1 VKKTLSLKNRFIFIY
16 DKFEFIKM
24 KVKHSKYKNTG
35 ILFELLT
42 RQLTSDT
49 ITGNQTKSLSF
60 LKKHFNSKTE
70 LLKEYKIYHTLATQ
84 KYNRDNQATMLIEE
98 LIKAHNKL
106 NKSQLR
112 REKYNLIKEIKD
124 TYNVNDFFKAK
135 ITDYKIMASIY
146 NLLENKKATALSIVD
161 SKVTLLEH
169 ITKSKQKTIKK
180 DSVLEN
186 YNKQDKDTR
195 LLTYKVLL
203 EKFNDKYSG
212 LKDNQKTL
220 LKEYVNSVTNSP
232 SLKSYIN
239 QEIKEVKKTITKF
252 SKKVEDKAVAVKLN
266 ETKGMIKPLCK
277 KTFVNDDNVINLLNY
292 YELINELKTIHG

>member
-1 VKKTLSLKNRFIFIY
+1 
-16 DKFEFIKM
+16 M

-49 ITGNQTKSLSF
+49 IIGTQSKSLSF

-84 KYNRDNQATMLIEE
+84 KYNKDTQATMLIEE
-98 LIKAHNKL
+98 LIKAHIRL

-112 REKYNLIKEIKD
+112 REKYNLIKDIKENYD
-124 TYNVNDFFKAK
+124 VNDFFKAK
-135 ITDYKIMASIY
+135 ITDYKIMASIF
-146 NLLENKKATALSIVD
+146 NLLENKEATPLSVIN
-161 SKVTLLEH
+161 SKITLLEH
-169 ITKSKQKTIKK
+169 ITRKQTLVKR
-180 DSVLEN
+180 DAVLEN
-186 YNKQDKDTR
+186 FNSQDKDTR

-212 LKDNQKTL
+212 LQNNQQTL

-232 SLKSYIN
+232 ALKSYIN
-239 QEIKEVKKTITKF
+239 QEIKAVKQSLTKY
-252 SKKVEDKAVAVKLN
+252 SKRVEDKAVAIKLT
-266 ETKGMIKPLCK
+266 ETKGMIKTLCK
-277 KTFVNDDNVINLLNY
+277 KTSVNDDNVINLLNY
-292 YELINELKTIHG
+292 YELVNELKTIHG

>member
-1 VKKTLSLKNRFIFIY
+1 
-16 DKFEFIKM
+16 M

-49 ITGNQTKSLSF
+49 IAGNQPKSLSF

-70 LLKEYKIYHTLATQ
+70 ILKEYKIYHTLATK
-84 KYNRDNQATMLIEE
+84 KYNKDSQATMLIEE
-98 LIKAHNKL
+98 LVKAHDKL

-135 ITDYKIMASIY
+135 ITDYKIMASIF
-146 NLLENKKATALSIVD
+146 NLLENRNATALSIVN

-169 ITKSKQKTIKK
+169 ITGKQPKIKK
-180 DSVLEN
+180 NTLLEN
-186 YNKQDKDTR
+186 FNKQDSDTR

-203 EKFNDKYSG
+203 EKFNNKYSG
-212 LKDNQKTL
+212 LQDNQKTL

-232 SLKSYIN
+232 ALKSYIN
-239 QEIKEVKKTITKF
+239 QEIKEVKKDLTRY
-252 SKKVEDKAVAVKLN
+252 SKKVEDKAVAIKLN

-277 KTFVNDDNVINLLNY
+277 KTSINDGNVINLLNY
-292 YELINELKTIHG
+292 YELVNELKTIHG

>member
-1 VKKTLSLKNRFIFIY
+1 
-16 DKFEFIKM
+16 M

-49 ITGNQTKSLSF
+49 ITGNQSKSLSF
-60 LKKHFNSKTE
+60 LKKHFNKKTE

-84 KYNRDNQATMLIEE
+84 KYNKDSQATMLIDTLLE
-98 LIKAHNKL
+98 AHRKL

-135 ITDYKIMASIY
+135 ITDYKVMASIF
-146 NLLENKKATALSIVD
+146 NLLENKNATALSIVN

-169 ITKSKQKTIKK
+169 IVENKPKSSKK
-180 DSVLEN
+180 DVVLEN

-212 LKDNQKTL
+212 LQDNQKTL

-239 QEIKEVKKTITKF
+239 QEIKEVKKTITGY
-252 SKKVEDKAVAVKLN
+252 SKKVEDKAVAIKLT

-277 KTFVNDDNVINLLNY
+277 KTSVNDDNVINLLNY
-292 YELINELKTIHG
+292 YELVNELKTIHG

>member
-1 VKKTLSLKNRFIFIY
+1 
-16 DKFEFIKM
+16 M
-24 KVKHSKYKNTG
+24 KVKHSKYRNTG

-49 ITGNQTKSLSF
+49 IAGNQPKSLSF

-70 LLKEYKIYHTLATQ
+70 LLKEYKIYHTLATK
-84 KYNRDNQATMLIEE
+84 KYDKDSQATMLIETLTE
-98 LIKAHNKL
+98 AHQNL

-112 REKYNLIKEIKD
+112 REKYNLIKEIKEN
-124 TYNVNDFFKAK
+124 YNVNNFFKSK
-135 ITDYKIMASIY
+135 ITDYKIMASIF
-146 NLLENKKATALSIVD
+146 NLLENKKFSPLSIVN

-169 ITKSKQKTIKK
+169 ITQKIKK
-180 DSVLEN
+180 VKNNAILEN
-186 YNKQDKDTR
+186 YNKQDKNTR

-203 EKFNDKYSG
+203 EKFNDKYKG
-212 LKDNQKTL
+212 LENNQQTL

-239 QEIKEVKKTITKF
+239 QEIKEVKKVITKY
-252 SKKVEDKAVAVKLN
+252 SKKVTDKAIVVKLN
-266 ETKGMIKPLCK
+266 ETKSMIKPLCK
-277 KTFVNDDNVINLLNY
+277 KSSVNDNNVINLLNY

>member
-1 VKKTLSLKNRFIFIY
+1 
-16 DKFEFIKM
+16 M

-49 ITGNQTKSLSF
+49 IAGTQPKALSF
-60 LKKHFNSKTE
+60 LQNHFNSKSE

-84 KYNRDNQATMLIEE
+84 KYNKDTQATMLIET
-98 LIKAHNKL
+98 LLDAHEKL

-135 ITDYKIMASIY
+135 ITDYKVMASIF
-146 NLLENKKATALSIVD
+146 NLLENKTASPLSIVN
-161 SKVTLLEH
+161 SKVNILEH
-169 ITKSKQKTIKK
+169 ITRKQTSTNKK
-180 DSVLEN
+180 DIVLEN
-186 YNKQDKDTR
+186 YNKQDSDTR
-195 LLTYKVLL
+195 LLAYKILL
-203 EKFNDKYSG
+203 EKFNNKYSN
-212 LKDNQKTL
+212 LQNNQKTL

-239 QEIKEVKKTITKF
+239 QEIKKVKSLLEKY

-266 ETKGMIKPLCK
+266 ETKGMIKTLCK
-277 KTFVNDDNVINLLNY
+277 KTSVNDDNVINLLNY
-292 YELINELKTIHG
+292 YELVNELKTIHG

>member
-1 VKKTLSLKNRFIFIY
+1 
-16 DKFEFIKM
+16 M

-49 ITGNQTKSLSF
+49 IAGNQSKSLSF

-84 KYNRDNQATMLIEE
+84 KYSKDSQATMLIETLVE
-98 LIKAHNKL
+98 AHGKL

-146 NLLENKKATALSIVD
+146 NLLENRNATPISIVN

-169 ITKSKQKTIKK
+169 IT
-180 DSVLEN
+180 E
-186 YNKQDKDTR
+186 KQDKPKKDVVLETYNNQDKNTR

-212 LKDNQKTL
+212 LEENQKTL
-220 LKEYVNSVTNSP
+220 LKEYVNSVSNSP
-232 SLKSYIN
+232 ALKSYIN
-239 QEIKEVKKTITKF
+239 QEIQSVKKDLTKYT
-252 SKKVEDKAVAVKLN
+252 KKVKDKAVAIKLN

-277 KTFVNDDNVINLLNY
+277 KSSVNDDNVINLLNY
-292 YELINELKTIHG
+292 YELVNELKTIHG

>member
-1 VKKTLSLKNRFIFIY
+1 
-16 DKFEFIKM
+16 M

-49 ITGNQTKSLSF
+49 IAGNQPKALSF
-60 LKKHFNSKTE
+60 LKKHFNKKTE

-84 KYNRDNQATMLIEE
+84 KYNKDSQATMLIDTLLE
-98 LIKAHNKL
+98 AHGKL

-124 TYNVNDFFKAK
+124 TYNVNNFFKAK
-135 ITDYKIMASIY
+135 ITDYKIMASIF
-146 NLLENKKATALSIVD
+146 NLVENRKASALSIVD
-161 SKVTLLEH
+161 SKVTILEH
-169 ITKSKQKTIKK
+169 NTKNSTTIKNNP
-180 DSVLEN
+180 VLEN
-186 YNKQDKDTR
+186 YKKQDKHTR

-203 EKFNDKYSG
+203 EKFNDKYSN
-212 LKDNQKTL
+212 LQDNQKIL

-239 QEIKEVKKTITKF
+239 QEIKEVKKTLTGY
-252 SKKVEDKAVAVKLN
+252 SKKVKDKAVAVKLT
-266 ETKGMIKPLCK
+266 ETKRMIKPLCK
-277 KTFVNDDNVINLLNY
+277 KTSVNDDNVINLLNY
-292 YELINELKTIHG
+292 YELVNELKTIHG

>member
-1 VKKTLSLKNRFIFIY
+1 
-16 DKFEFIKM
+16 M

-49 ITGNQTKSLSF
+49 ITGNQSKSLSF

-84 KYNRDNQATMLIEE
+84 KYSKDSQATMLIEE
-98 LIKAHNKL
+98 LIKAHGRL

-135 ITDYKIMASIY
+135 ITNYKIMASIF
-146 NLLENKKATALSIVD
+146 NLLENKKASALSIVN

-169 ITKSKQKTIKK
+169 ITEKPTSNNTKNT
-180 DSVLEN
+180 VLEN
-186 YNKQDKDTR
+186 FNKQDSDTR

-203 EKFNDKYSG
+203 EKFNTKYSG
-212 LKDNQKTL
+212 LEDNQKIL
-220 LKEYVNSVTNSP
+220 LKEYVNSVSNSP
-232 SLKSYIN
+232 ALKSFIN
-239 QEIKEVKKTITKF
+239 QEIKTVRKDITKYT
-252 SKKVEDKAVAVKLN
+252 KKVEDKAIAVKLS

-277 KTFVNDDNVINLLNY
+277 KSSVHDDNVINLLNY
-292 YELINELKTIHG
+292 YELVNELKTIHG

>member
-1 VKKTLSLKNRFIFIY
+1 
-16 DKFEFIKM
+16 M

-49 ITGNQTKSLSF
+49 ITGNQSKSLSF
-60 LKKHFNSKTE
+60 LKKHFNKKTE

-84 KYNRDNQATMLIEE
+84 KYNKDSQATMLIDTLLE
-98 LIKAHNKL
+98 AHGKL

-135 ITDYKIMASIY
+135 ITDYKIMASIF
-146 NLLENKKATALSIVD
+146 NLLENKNATALSIVS

-169 ITKSKQKTIKK
+169 ITENKTKSTKK
-180 DSVLEN
+180 DVVLEN
-186 YNKQDKDTR
+186 FDKQDKDTR

-212 LKDNQKTL
+212 LEENQQTL

-232 SLKSYIN
+232 ALKSYIN
-239 QEIKEVKKTITKF
+239 QEIKEVKKTITGY
-252 SKKVEDKAVAVKLN
+252 SKKVEDKAVAVKLT
-266 ETKGMIKPLCK
+266 ETKGMIKPLDK
-277 KTFVNDDNVINLLNY
+277 KSSVSDDNVINLLNY
-292 YELINELKTIHG
+292 YELVNELKTIHG

>member
-1 VKKTLSLKNRFIFIY
+1 
-16 DKFEFIKM
+16 M

-49 ITGNQTKSLSF
+49 ITGNQSKSLSF

-70 LLKEYKIYHTLATQ
+70 LLKEYKIYHTLATK
-84 KYNRDNQATMLIEE
+84 KYSKDGQATMLINTLLE
-98 LIKAHNKL
+98 AHGKL

-112 REKYNLIKEIKD
+112 REKYNLIKEIKES
-124 TYNVNDFFKAK
+124 YNVNDFFKAK
-135 ITDYKIMASIY
+135 ITDYKVMASIF
-146 NLLENKKATALSIVD
+146 NLLENRNATALSIVN

-169 ITKSKQKTIKK
+169 ITEKPNNKVKK
-180 DSVLEN
+180 DVVLEN
-186 YNKQDKDTR
+186 FNKQDSDTR

-212 LKDNQKTL
+212 LQDNQKTL

-239 QEIKEVKKTITKF
+239 QEIKEVKKTITGY
-252 SKKVEDKAVAVKLN
+252 SKKVEDKAVAIKLT

-277 KTFVNDDNVINLLNY
+277 KTSVNDDNVINLLNY
-292 YELINELKTIHG
+292 YELVNELKTIHG

>member
-1 VKKTLSLKNRFIFIY
+1 
-16 DKFEFIKM
+16 M

-49 ITGNQTKSLSF
+49 IAGNQPKSLSF

-84 KYNRDNQATMLIEE
+84 KYSKDSQASMLIEE
-98 LIKAHNKL
+98 LMRAHDKL

-135 ITDYKIMASIY
+135 ITDYKVMASIF
-146 NLLENKKATALSIVD
+146 NLLENNEATPLSIVD

-169 ITKSKQKTIKK
+169 ITRKQTSIKK
-180 DSVLEN
+180 DNILEN
-186 YNKQDKDTR
+186 FDKQDKNTR
-195 LLTYKVLL
+195 LLTYKVIL
-203 EKFNDKYSG
+203 EKFNDKYSE
-212 LKDNQKTL
+212 LQDNQKTL

-232 SLKSYIN
+232 ALKSYVN
-239 QEIKEVKKTITKF
+239 QEIKEVKDLLIKY
-252 SKKVEDKAVAVKLN
+252 SKKVEDKAVAVKLT
-266 ETKGMIKPLCK
+266 ETKEMIKPLCK
-277 KTFVNDDNVINLLNY
+277 KSSVNDDNVINLLNY
-292 YELINELKTIHG
+292 YELVNELKTIHG

>member
-1 VKKTLSLKNRFIFIY
+1 
-16 DKFEFIKM
+16 M

-49 ITGNQTKSLSF
+49 ITGNQSKSLSF

-84 KYNRDNQATMLIEE
+84 KYSKDSQATMLIEE
-98 LIKAHNKL
+98 LIKAHGRL

-112 REKYNLIKEIKD
+112 REKYNLIKEIKENYD
-124 TYNVNDFFKAK
+124 INNFFKAK
-135 ITDYKIMASIY
+135 ISNYKIMASIF
-146 NLLENKKATALSIVD
+146 NLLENRKATPISIVN

-169 ITKSKQKTIKK
+169 ITEKKELESKK
-180 DSVLEN
+180 DVVLEN

-203 EKFNDKYSG
+203 EKFNNKYSS
-212 LKDNQKTL
+212 LQDNQKTL
-220 LKEYVNSVTNSP
+220 LKEYVNSVSNSP
-232 SLKSYIN
+232 ALKSYIN
-239 QEIKEVKKTITKF
+239 QEIKMVKNSLTKY
-252 SKKVEDKAVAVKLN
+252 SKKVKDKAVAIKLN
-266 ETKGMIKPLCK
+266 ETKGLIKPLCK
-277 KTFVNDDNVINLLNY
+277 KSSVHDDNVINLLNY
-292 YELINELKTIHG
+292 YELVNELKTIHG